1 MQAKQK
7 SLLKRVDA
15 LDEEREE
22 LQRQLEEKEEVQTN
36 LDNQLKTIIDLK
48 EQQQAELSQQQVD
61 KSLSISVIQRLMLN
75 AYIVAFFP

>member
-7 SLLKRVDA
+7 TLLKRVDA

-22 LQRQLEEKEEVQTN
+22 LQRQLEEKEVAQTN
-36 LDNQLKTIIDLK
+36 LDNQLKKITDLK
-48 EQQQAELSQQQVD
+48 EREEAELSQQQVH

-75 AYIVAFFP
+75 VYTVAFFH